1 MNNFEKNITF
11 VIVSF
16 KSSHIIEKCI
26 QSINSNIKIIVVENS
41 DDVLVK
47 KHLENKFLNVE
58 VVIAKQNLGYGNG
71 NNLGISKVK
80 TQYVF
85 ILNPD
90 TVLEK
95 NCLNELSKAQTNL
108 KDNFTILAPNLLNN
122 YGYFLSKKNN
132 SQNEILEVDY
142 GKGNNL
148 GISKVKTQYA
158 FILNPDAILEKNC
171 LNELLKAQTNL
182 KDNFTILAPNLSN
195 NYGYFSNKN
204 NNSQN
209 EILEVDY
216 VKGFAILINL
226 NKIKFDKIFDENFF
240 LFLEEID
247 LCKRIKDSGG
257 KIFVALNSKIQ
268 HAGKHSSEY
277 NFNIELCRNW
287 HWMWSLFYYN
297 YKHSG
302 VLFAYKITVG
312 KLFSSIFKLFIA
324 LIFFKKKIF

>member
-41 DDVLVK
+41 DNVLVK

-58 VVIAKQNLGYGNG
+58 VVIAKQNLGYGN
-71 NNLGISKVK
+71 
-80 TQYVF
+80 
-85 ILNPD
+85 
-90 TVLEK
+90 
-95 NCLNELSKAQTNL
+95 
-108 KDNFTILAPNLLNN
+108 
-122 YGYFLSKKNN
+122 
-132 SQNEILEVDY
+132 
-142 GKGNNL
+142 GNNL

-195 NYGYFSNKN
+195 NYGYFSNKK

-247 LCKRIKDSGG
+247 LCKRIKDLGG

-268 HAGKHSSEY
+268 HAGKQASEY

-297 YKHSG
+297 YKHFG
-302 VLFAYKITVG
+302 ALFAYKITLG

-324 LIFFKKKIF
+324 LIFFNKKNFLIHYYRLGGLFNAFLKKPSWFRPDNI

>member
-16 KSSHIIEKCI
+16 KSSHVIEKCI

-41 DDVLVK
+41 DQVLVK
-47 KHLENKFLNVE
+47 KHLENKFSNVE
-58 VVIAKQNLGYGNG
+58 VVIANQNLG
-71 NNLGISKVK
+71 
-80 TQYVF
+80 
-85 ILNPD
+85 
-90 TVLEK
+90 
-95 NCLNELSKAQTNL
+95 
-108 KDNFTILAPNLLNN
+108 
-122 YGYFLSKKNN
+122 
-132 SQNEILEVDY
+132 Y

-148 GISKVKTQYA
+148 GISKVKSQYV

-195 NYGYFSNKN
+195 NYGYFSSKK

-209 EILEVDY
+209 QILEVDY

-226 NKIKFDKIFDENFF
+226 NQIKFDKIFDENFF

-268 HAGKHSSEY
+268 HAGKQASEY

-297 YKHSG
+297 YKHFGALS
-302 VLFAYKITVG
+302 AYKMTVG

-324 LIFFKKKIF
+324 LIFFNKKNFLIHRYRLSGLFNAFLKKPAWFRPDNI